1 MSSRIHHVHE
11 QRRRAG
17 VFEHVVDF
25 TGALRTID
33 RHQMQ
38 AGGLS
43 GPVDIKKLS
52 ESTPTTSPDRRPA
65 SKSRF
70 AARRDRS
77 ANSAYVTTSPT
88 AAMLSTGRP
97 GFVRA
102 WAPGYIN
109 TSLDVAFPTE
119 RRNFVFDG
127 IAATD
132 GAHLCSGL
140 LTASIGQASSA
151 VPGLELIAIRA
162 QY

>member
-11 QRRRAG
+11 QRRRAR

-43 GPVDIKKLS
+43 GPVDIKNQQSLS

-65 SKSRF
+65 SMSQF

-77 ANSAYVTTSPT
+77 SNSAYVTTSPT
-88 AAMLSTGRP
+88 AVMVSAGRSR
-97 GFVRA
+97 FVSA
-102 WAPGYIN
+102 WVPGYIN

-119 RRNFVFDG
+119 RRSFEFDG

-132 GAHLCSGL
+132 GAHPCSGATGCIDRPGELCS
-140 LTASIGQASSA
+140 SR
-151 VPGLELIAIRA
+151 P
-162 QY
+162 